1 MDLAD
6 HPLPAPVLRAAL
18 DDLATR
24 DPALRS
30 ALDRLGYP
38 PPRQRPPGFS
48 TLIQIMVAQQLS
60 TRAAAAI
67 WGRLEA
73 RLCGQVTAAGLLVL
87 GEAELRA
94 AGFSRQK
101 AAYALLAAEAAAS
114 GSLALDRLGEQTEAA
129 VIAAISGLKGFGR
142 WSAEIYLLFAL
153 GRGDA
158 FPADDLAIQIGMQR
172 LRGLERRPHARLT
185 RDLALPWRPHR
196 GCGALLLWHLYGSTT
211 LARPAARPTA

>member
-1 MDLAD
+1 MDPVD
-6 HPLPAPVLRAAL
+6 HPLPATALAAAL
-18 DDLATR
+18 DDLAAR
-24 DPALRS
+24 DPAVRA
-30 ALDRLGYP
+30 ALGRLGYP
-38 PPRQRPPGFS
+38 PPRQRPPGFA

-67 WGRLEA
+67 WARLEA
-73 RLCGQVTAAGLLVL
+73 RLGGEVTAAGLLAL

-101 AAYALLAAEAAAS
+101 ITYARLAAEAIAS
-114 GSLALDRLGEQTEAA
+114 GGLALERLREQPDAA
-129 VIAAISGLKGFGR
+129 VIEAISGLKGFGR

-172 LRGLERRPHARLT
+172 LRGLERRPDARLT
-185 RDLALPWRPHR
+185 RDLAAPWRPYR
-196 GCGALLLWHLYGSTT
+196 GCGAILLWHLYGATT
-211 LARPAARPTA
+211 LEARRPPA